1 MLLGACLWGFGSLF
15 EYNSKALVLKTSK
28 FAEDDRLLFLYSPDQ
43 GPLRAIAKGAAKAS
57 SPFAAKTQILNYCDF
72 QLVKGRNLD
81 VILQAQLIEGF
92 LYLQKDLDAIYLAYF
107 MLELLAQ
114 IAVSNHSYQR
124 PFQIVFGHLQAL
136 EQQARSAK
144 PKPSQY
150 LALMAVSF
158 LWSMIDYL
166 GYRPDLHVCAL
177 SQRERQTN
185 QTPKYFDL
193 HNGAIVS
200 SQAYADYLLENPYQ
214 NHILDLSAETY
225 RILRLLEANSEFKLW
240 DLDEQSQS
248 QSGSEQL
255 DYPDLGGT
263 LKLLIRHLSHQIQ
276 YEFKTDLSTQ
286 MDKKAIS

>member
-1 MLLGACLWGFGSLF
+1 MPLVACFWGFGSLF
-15 EYNSKALVLKTSK
+15 DYNSRALVLKTSK
-28 FAEDDRLLFLYSPDQ
+28 FAEDDRLLLLYSPEQ
-43 GPLRAIAKGAAKAS
+43 GPLKAIAKGAAKAS

-72 QLVKGRNLD
+72 QLTKGRNLD

-92 LYLQKDLDAIYLAYF
+92 LYLQKDLDSIYLAYF

-114 IAVSNHSYQR
+114 IAVPNHSYQS
-124 PFQIVFGHLQAL
+124 PFQIVLGHLEAL
-136 EQQARSAK
+136 ERQARSAE

-185 QTPKYFDL
+185 QIPKYFDL

-200 SQAYADYLLENPYQ
+200 SQAYAEYILENPYQ
-214 NHILDLSAETY
+214 NHIVELGSETY
-225 RILRLLEANSEFKLW
+225 RLLRLLEANSEFKLW

-248 QSGSEQL
+248 QTGSEEI
-255 DYPDLGGT
+255 DCPDLDGT
-263 LKLLIRHLSHQIQ
+263 LSLLIRHLSHQIQ
-276 YEFKTDLSTQ
+276 YEFKTDLS
-286 MDKKAIS
+286 ILRGRLV